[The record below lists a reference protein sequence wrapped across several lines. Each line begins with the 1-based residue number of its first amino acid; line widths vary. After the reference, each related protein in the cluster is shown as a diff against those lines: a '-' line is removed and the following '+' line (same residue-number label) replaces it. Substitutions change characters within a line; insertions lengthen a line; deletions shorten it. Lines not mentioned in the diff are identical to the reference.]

1 MPHVYQAYGLT
12 IASTIPLAALVAGSA
27 PPDVQIHPATITP
40 KPLPPLTTNS
50 TTLVSADDIR
60 ITYPNIGTF
69 LVRQGSEIQFDL
81 NSGVTGD
88 VIQWFILGPMFGILL
103 HQRGL
108 LTLHGS
114 CVGIAHNAVAFL
126 APSTGGKSTMAGTM
140 YSRGHALL
148 ADDITALDINDESV
162 NVLPAFPHL
171 KLWPEAATFLDHH
184 PDTLPRIF
192 ATEEKRLLS
201 AQVQFSLDAVPLRQ
215 IYVLD
220 DGDHITID
228 RLPRQEATIELLRH
242 SYCAQIEGYVT
253 PPEYFLRCAAL
264 ARRLPIYRISRPRIM
279 EQITEIAKAVEDNLA
294 QSIDE

>member
-1 MPHVYQAYGLT
+1 MAHIYQAYGLT

-114 CVGIAHNAVAFL
+114 CIAVAHNAIAFL

-140 YSRGHALL
+140 NSRGHALL
-148 ADDITALDINDESV
+148 ADAITALNIHDQNV
-162 NVLPAFPHL
+162 NALPAFPHFRN
-171 KLWPEAATFLDHH
+171 WPEAATLPDHH
-184 PDTLPRIF
+184 PSTLPRLF
-192 ATEEKRLLS
+192 A
-201 AQVQFSLDAVPLRQ
+201 
-215 IYVLD
+215 
-220 DGDHITID
+220 
-228 RLPRQEATIELLRH
+228 
-242 SYCAQIEGYVT
+242 
-253 PPEYFLRCAAL
+253 
-264 ARRLPIYRISRPRIM
+264 
-279 EQITEIAKAVEDNLA
+279 
-294 QSIDE
+294 